1 MPVASKCLTVHI
13 VTSRNG
19 QINRQKYPFREG
31 LISIGL
37 SEYGINE
44 NFYLA
49 IRMYDNNMFDC
60 ETYISDNHK
69 DKTEETYCL
78 YDKTRIKPF
87 NIKYKCDGVFIT
99 VVVE

>member
-1 MPVASKCLTVHI
+1 MSVASEGFTVHI
-13 VTSRNG
+13 VTSRNR
-19 QINRQKYPFREG
+19 QIKRQKYPFHEG
-31 LISIGL
+31 MISVGL
-37 SEYGINE
+37 SEYGISE

-49 IRMYDNNMFDC
+49 IRMYDNDMFDC

-87 NIKYKCDGVFIT
+87 YIKYKCDGVSIT